1 VKIVVDVRGQTG
13 SDSLRQYGEQRHSPR
28 YPFEVEVRIYP
39 RNSPVVRGHS
49 VDISESG
56 LAVILRLDL
65 PPGEMVRVEFKVP
78 HGEVEVWAVVKQRTA
93 FRHGLQFL
101 DSGPA
106 KELIHRT
113 CRQLAMEA
121 AANSA
126 RNR

>member
-1 VKIVVDVRGQTG
+1 M
-13 SDSLRQYGEQRHSPR
+13 
-28 YPFEVEVRIYP
+28 
-39 RNSPVVRGHS
+39 RGHS

-65 PPGEMVRVEFKVP
+65 PPGEIVRVEFKVP
-78 HGEVEVWAVVKQRTA
+78 HGEVEVWAVVKQRIA

-113 CRQLAMEA
+113 CRQLAMEHSMPSGK
-121 AANSA
+121 NP
-126 RNR
+126 